1 MMSVVWKIIGNVRE
15 RMKYVYEILKST
27 VNWKGGTK
35 NEIF

>member
-1 MMSVVWKIIGNVRE
+1 MKIFGNVGE
-15 RMKYVYEILKST
+15 RKKCVYEILEST